1 MHYGK
6 KHDLPFGIMDVAG
19 LLRLN
24 IRRRAPGQVYVDCPI
39 CGDRRGKMNL
49 NTEKDLWRCNYCGEG
64 GGMLSLYAKVYG
76 VSNSDAYREICDALA
91 VNGFSPDYTVPE
103 KTTPAE
109 AEQSDAA
116 SVQEVHQTLSML
128 LSMLTLIPAHRE
140 HLRSV
145 RGLSDD
151 EITRFGFKSTPPPF
165 LCRSLTNRLVKEGCR
180 VQGVPGFYVDDN
192 GCWTVKFHQRTSGI
206 IIPIFGVDGLIHGAQ
221 IRLDHPLKDKDDPPE
236 KTGVKYL
243 TLSSTRKRMGTT
255 SGSPIHFVGDPC
267 SRVVYV
273 TEGCL
278 KADVAHA
285 LMHRT
290 FVATLGV
297 NNTAKLDGLFAFLH
311 RNGTEE
317 IIEAEDMDKYSNEM
331 VEKGA
336 SKIYALAVRHGMRCR
351 RLTWNPN
358 YKGIDDWQLALRRKE
373 QKMKEDPG
381 MTFKEQYLNGL
392 CGLEMLETCTEKWH
406 AMKVD
411 SISLRD
417 YLGLTEQEYDAYLQT
432 DPGVSFQELL
442 DSQRKTQRF
451 RVYQMELEHGETR
464 AFAFG
469 GIDALHK
476 AGFQQPPAAE
486 YTLVYDG
493 ELICPVGQDERDIL
507 ERIFA
512 RYNQALPPDY
522 HGRSI
527 APSDVLELYDE
538 SERRYFYCDML
549 DWLQREKCSGRIIPD
564 HVLHWLEQEK
574 IHVSD
579 IDFILDRMS
588 EQQVCNYLQRQ
599 KSGTRDS
606 LRQIISTW
614 RDYLSMADKLGINT
628 NDEIVYRVKLL
639 RQRHDELVEQL
650 RKRERDMEAAATARK
665 YRKIAGICRLIKPK
679 YEYTGEVYSIVV
691 PSGVRDIMREG
702 DALSHC
708 VGKSDRYWERI
719 EQQEAYILFL
729 RKTAEIDKPYYTL
742 EVEPNGTIRQK
753 RTYFDRQ
760 NDDLKDAEKFL
771 KEWQRV
777 VSERLTESDREKAEK
792 SKVLR
797 LQEFEQLRQDDIRIH
812 TGDLAGQRLVDVLV
826 SDLMETAA

>member
-1 MHYGK
+1 MAQPQEF
-6 KHDLPFGIMDVAG
+6 PFNIMDVAE
-19 LLRLN
+19 LLHLH
-24 IRRRAPGQVYVDCPI
+24 IRRRQADSVYADCPI
-39 CGDRRGKMNL
+39 CGDKRGKMNI
-49 NTEKDLWRCNYCGEG
+49 NFAKNLWRCNYCNEG
-64 GGMLSLYAKVYG
+64 GGMLSLYGKVYG
-76 VSNSDAYREICDALA
+76 ISNSEAYREICDTLQ
-91 VNGFSPDYTVPE
+91 NGLTAPEYTAKVLPE
-103 KTTPAE
+103 QA
-109 AEQSDAA
+109 AIEQSVLA
-116 SVQEVHQTLSML
+116 SPQEIHQTFSML
-128 LSMLTLIPAHRE
+128 LELLTLTPQHRK
-140 HLRSV
+140 HLREV
-145 RGLSDD
+145 RGLTD
-151 EITRFGFKSTPPPF
+151 EQIERLGYKSTPPF
-165 LCRSLTNRLVKEGCR
+165 YLCRSLAQKLRSRGCK
-180 VQGVPGFYVDDN
+180 VEGVPGFYVGKDDK
-192 GCWTVKFHQRTSGI
+192 WTVNFNSVTAGI
-206 IIPIFGVDGLIHGAQ
+206 IIPAKGIDGMIRGAQ

-243 TLSSTRKRMGTT
+243 TLSSTGKRMGTT

-297 NNTAKLDGLFAFLH
+297 NNTAKLDELFAFLH

-331 VEKGA
+331 VGKGA
-336 SKIYALAVRHGMRCR
+336 SKIYALAARHGMRCR

-392 CGLEMLETCTEKWH
+392 CGLEMLEACTEKWH

-432 DPGVSFQELL
+432 APGVSFQELL

-451 RVYQMELEHGETR
+451 RVYQLELEHGETR

-512 RYNQALPPDY
+512 RYNQAFPQDY

-538 SERRYFYCDML
+538 SERRYFYCDMAGF
-549 DWLQREKCSGRIIPD
+549 LQ
-564 HVLHWLEQEK
+564 
-574 IHVSD
+574 
-579 IDFILDRMS
+579 
-588 EQQVCNYLQRQ
+588 
-599 KSGTRDS
+599 
-606 LRQIISTW
+606 
-614 RDYLSMADKLGINT
+614 
-628 NDEIVYRVKLL
+628 VKFS
-639 RQRHDELVEQL
+639 
-650 RKRERDMEAAATARK
+650 
-665 YRKIAGICRLIKPK
+665 P
-679 YEYTGEVYSIVV
+679 
-691 PSGVRDIMREG
+691 
-702 DALSHC
+702 ALA
-708 VGKSDRYWERI
+708 K
-719 EQQEAYILFL
+719 
-729 RKTAEIDKPYYTL
+729 
-742 EVEPNGTIRQK
+742 
-753 RTYFDRQ
+753 
-760 NDDLKDAEKFL
+760 
-771 KEWQRV
+771 
-777 VSERLTESDREKAEK
+777 KA
-792 SKVLR
+792 
-797 LQEFEQLRQDDIRIH
+797 
-812 TGDLAGQRLVDVLV
+812 
-826 SDLMETAA
+826 

>member
-103 KTTPAE
+103 KTAPTE

-165 LCRSLTNRLVKEGCR
+165 LCRSLTNRLVKAGCR

-206 IIPIFGVDGLIHGAQ
+206 IIPIFGVDGLIRGAQ

-243 TLSSTRKRMGTT
+243 TLSSTGKRMGTT

-290 FVATLGV
+290 FVATLGA
-297 NNTAKLDGLFAFLH
+297 NNTSKLDELFAFLH

-331 VEKGA
+331 VGKGA
-336 SKIYALAVRHGMRCR
+336 SKIYALAAKHGMRCR

-373 QKMKEDPG
+373 QKMKEDPE

-392 CGLEMLETCTEKWH
+392 CGLETMETCTEKWH

-432 DPGVSFQELL
+432 APGVSFQELL

-451 RVYQMELEHGETR
+451 RVYQLDLEHGETR

-493 ELICPVGQDERDIL
+493 ELTCPVGQDERDIL

-512 RYNQALPPDY
+512 RYNQAFPLDY
-522 HGRSI
+522 RGRSI

-538 SERRYFYCDML
+538 SERRYFYCDMA
-549 DWLQREKCSGRIIPD
+549 GFP
-564 HVLHWLEQEK
+564 
-574 IHVSD
+574 
-579 IDFILDRMS
+579 
-588 EQQVCNYLQRQ
+588 QV
-599 KSGTRDS
+599 KFS
-606 LRQIISTW
+606 
-614 RDYLSMADKLGINT
+614 
-628 NDEIVYRVKLL
+628 
-639 RQRHDELVEQL
+639 
-650 RKRERDMEAAATARK
+650 
-665 YRKIAGICRLIKPK
+665 P
-679 YEYTGEVYSIVV
+679 
-691 PSGVRDIMREG
+691 
-702 DALSHC
+702 ALA
-708 VGKSDRYWERI
+708 K
-719 EQQEAYILFL
+719 
-729 RKTAEIDKPYYTL
+729 
-742 EVEPNGTIRQK
+742 
-753 RTYFDRQ
+753 
-760 NDDLKDAEKFL
+760 
-771 KEWQRV
+771 
-777 VSERLTESDREKAEK
+777 KA
-792 SKVLR
+792 
-797 LQEFEQLRQDDIRIH
+797 
-812 TGDLAGQRLVDVLV
+812 
-826 SDLMETAA
+826 

>member
-1 MHYGK
+1 MNYGK

-91 VNGFSPDYTVPE
+91 VNGFSPDYTVSE

-128 LSMLTLIPAHRE
+128 LSMLTLIPAHHT
-140 HLRSV
+140 HLQSV

-165 LCRSLTNRLVKEGCR
+165 LCRSLTNRLVKAGCR

-206 IIPIFGVDGLIHGAQ
+206 IIPIFGVDGLIRGAQ

-243 TLSSTRKRMGTT
+243 TLSSTGKRMGTT

-290 FVATLGV
+290 FVATLGA

-331 VEKGA
+331 VGKGA
-336 SKIYALAVRHGMRCR
+336 SKIYALAARHGMRCR

-373 QKMKEDPG
+373 QKMKEDRR

-392 CGLEMLETCTEKWH
+392 CGLEMLEACTEKWH
-406 AMKVD
+406 AMKED
-411 SISLRD
+411 SKLMPEDIEPQENKKVVQECVGVTCTKLSSPWTV
-417 YLGLTEQEYDAYLQT
+417 YLSTLIAAHYCCRPYRSSVHGSKVSEIGFIGMEDDFKLCKLAFLYAYDCVA
-432 DPGVSFQELL
+432 S
-442 DSQRKTQRF
+442 R
-451 RVYQMELEHGETR
+451 
-464 AFAFG
+464 
-469 GIDALHK
+469 
-476 AGFQQPPAAE
+476 
-486 YTLVYDG
+486 
-493 ELICPVGQDERDIL
+493 C
-507 ERIFA
+507 
-512 RYNQALPPDY
+512 
-522 HGRSI
+522 
-527 APSDVLELYDE
+527 
-538 SERRYFYCDML
+538 
-549 DWLQREKCSGRIIPD
+549 
-564 HVLHWLEQEK
+564 
-574 IHVSD
+574 
-579 IDFILDRMS
+579 
-588 EQQVCNYLQRQ
+588 
-599 KSGTRDS
+599 
-606 LRQIISTW
+606 RQIRTQKGYPAKTLREMCNSYGW
-614 RDYLSMADKLGINT
+614 GFCRGLSAAFQKQEAEHQEWG
-628 NDEIVYRVKLL
+628 
-639 RQRHDELVEQL
+639 LV
-650 RKRERDMEAAATARK
+650 M
-665 YRKIAGICRLIKPK
+665 
-679 YEYTGEVYSIVV
+679 VV
-691 PSGVRDIMREG
+691 PQAVE
-702 DALSHC
+702 DAVS
-708 VGKSDRYWERI
+708 KMKRSSYKI
-719 EQQEAYILFL
+719 SS
-729 RKTAEIDKPYYTL
+729 TSSM
-742 EVEPNGTIRQK
+742 NRQ
-753 RTYFDRQ
+753 YAAMGYADG
-760 NDDLKDAEKFL
+760 
-771 KEWQRV
+771 
-777 VSERLTESDREKAEK
+777 
-792 SKVLR
+792 
-797 LQEFEQLRQDDIRIH
+797 QEFDMHR
-812 TGDLAGQRLVDVLV
+812 RLEP
-826 SDLMETAA
+826 SA

>member
-1 MHYGK
+1 MLTQAIPAVQQLRRVQGFDPLRFLKRNASGGIELEPRYQRLWFRLACPDGK
-6 KHDLPFGIMDVAG
+6 MLLNRLQITDQIAVYEAQVFLSREDNQPITNFTAAVEKAQAPAGRYVQAAQDEALKTALDNAGFGIQLCEITPSATVDAQADGKQEVATG
-19 LLRLN
+19 TVNRQET
-24 IRRRAPGQVYVDCPI
+24 AP
-39 CGDRRGKMNL
+39 
-49 NTEKDLWRCNYCGEG
+49 
-64 GGMLSLYAKVYG
+64 
-76 VSNSDAYREICDALA
+76 A
-91 VNGFSPDYTVPE
+91 VNGAAAPQREDPIGENHPVQAVPTPQEVQPQEAAKTPNVNQQEVHTTQQTESVSDAMSLLQALSGGTAASEPDPVT
-103 KTTPAE
+103 E

-128 LSMLTLIPAHRE
+128 LSMLTLIPAHRT
-140 HLRSV
+140 HLQSV

-151 EITRFGFKSTPPPF
+151 EITRFGFKSTPPSF
-165 LCRSLTNRLVKEGCR
+165 LCRSLTNRLVKAGCR

-206 IIPIFGVDGLIHGAQ
+206 IIPIFGVDGLIRGAQ

-243 TLSSTRKRMGTT
+243 TLSSTGKRMGTT

-297 NNTAKLDGLFAFLH
+297 NNTAKLDELFAFLH

-331 VEKGA
+331 VGKGA
-336 SKIYALAVRHGMRCR
+336 SKIYALAAKHGMRCR

-392 CGLEMLETCTEKWH
+392 CGLEMLEACTEKWH

-432 DPGVSFQELL
+432 DPGVSFQKLL

-451 RVYQMELEHGETR
+451 RVYQLELEHGETR

-493 ELICPVGQDERDIL
+493 MRMTATGISVLF
-507 ERIFA
+507 RIS
-512 RYNQALPPDY
+512 RV
-522 HGRSI
+522 RS
-527 APSDVLELYDE
+527 
-538 SERRYFYCDML
+538 M
-549 DWLQREKCSGRIIPD
+549 
-564 HVLHWLEQEK
+564 
-574 IHVSD
+574 
-579 IDFILDRMS
+579 
-588 EQQVCNYLQRQ
+588 
-599 KSGTRDS
+599 
-606 LRQIISTW
+606 
-614 RDYLSMADKLGINT
+614 
-628 NDEIVYRVKLL
+628 
-639 RQRHDELVEQL
+639 
-650 RKRERDMEAAATARK
+650 
-665 YRKIAGICRLIKPK
+665 
-679 YEYTGEVYSIVV
+679 
-691 PSGVRDIMREG
+691 
-702 DALSHC
+702 
-708 VGKSDRYWERI
+708 
-719 EQQEAYILFL
+719 
-729 RKTAEIDKPYYTL
+729 
-742 EVEPNGTIRQK
+742 
-753 RTYFDRQ
+753 
-760 NDDLKDAEKFL
+760 
-771 KEWQRV
+771 
-777 VSERLTESDREKAEK
+777 
-792 SKVLR
+792 
-797 LQEFEQLRQDDIRIH
+797 
-812 TGDLAGQRLVDVLV
+812 
-826 SDLMETAA
+826 

>member
-39 CGDRRGKMNL
+39 CGDHRGKMNL

-165 LCRSLTNRLVKEGCR
+165 LCRSLTNRLVKAGCR

-243 TLSSTRKRMGTT
+243 TLSSTGKRMGTT

-290 FVATLGV
+290 FVATLGA
-297 NNTAKLDGLFAFLH
+297 NNTAKLDELFAFLH

-336 SKIYALAVRHGMRCR
+336 SKIYALAARHGMRCR

-432 DPGVSFQELL
+432 DPGVSFRELL
-442 DSQRKTQRF
+442 DSQRKMQRF
-451 RVYQMELEHGETR
+451 RVYQLELEHGETR

-469 GIDALHK
+469 GIDALQK

-493 ELICPVGQDERDIL
+493 ELICPVRQDERDIL

-538 SERRYFYCDML
+538 SERRYFYCDMAGF
-549 DWLQREKCSGRIIPD
+549 LQ
-564 HVLHWLEQEK
+564 
-574 IHVSD
+574 
-579 IDFILDRMS
+579 
-588 EQQVCNYLQRQ
+588 
-599 KSGTRDS
+599 
-606 LRQIISTW
+606 
-614 RDYLSMADKLGINT
+614 
-628 NDEIVYRVKLL
+628 VKFS
-639 RQRHDELVEQL
+639 
-650 RKRERDMEAAATARK
+650 
-665 YRKIAGICRLIKPK
+665 P
-679 YEYTGEVYSIVV
+679 
-691 PSGVRDIMREG
+691 
-702 DALSHC
+702 ALA
-708 VGKSDRYWERI
+708 K
-719 EQQEAYILFL
+719 
-729 RKTAEIDKPYYTL
+729 
-742 EVEPNGTIRQK
+742 
-753 RTYFDRQ
+753 
-760 NDDLKDAEKFL
+760 
-771 KEWQRV
+771 
-777 VSERLTESDREKAEK
+777 KA
-792 SKVLR
+792 
-797 LQEFEQLRQDDIRIH
+797 
-812 TGDLAGQRLVDVLV
+812 
-826 SDLMETAA
+826 